1 MNVGDLTSVS
11 SKNREDGILLFA
23 SVQVHVEEREK
34 SHSGL
39 LLTSDG
45 VAKHPTVTHPAEASN
60 RIILTIRNENC
71 LRSTPANKRVEF

>member
-1 MNVGDLTSVS
+1 MNVVYLTSVS
-11 SKNREDGILLFA
+11 SKKNRKDRILLFSLA
-23 SVQVHVEEREK
+23 SVQVHVEERE

-45 VAKHPTVTHPAEASN
+45 VTAHPAEGSN
-60 RIILTIRNENC
+60 RIILNIRNENC